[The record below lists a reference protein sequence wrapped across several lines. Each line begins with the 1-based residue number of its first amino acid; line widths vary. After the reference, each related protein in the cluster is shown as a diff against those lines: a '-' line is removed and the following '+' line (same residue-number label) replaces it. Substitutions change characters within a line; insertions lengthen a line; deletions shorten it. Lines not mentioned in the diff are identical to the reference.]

1 MKKKNKLQS
10 FARRLTRR
18 LVLTLLIVMST
29 VAFLIFVTGGAV
41 ISLDEA
47 MRHLSMLET
56 ASEHVRRLLSDVHV
70 GTTNQVPE
78 MEESLDRPD
87 RMLKLVERT
96 IAQNPRIH
104 SIGVSFVENY
114 YPQKGR
120 RYMPYAV
127 RRDSTIHVSDVGN
140 SRQDY
145 LHEEWFQQTLT
156 KKEGVWSEPY
166 FEEDD
171 TLNPLVAYLYPL
183 FDKQGR
189 AVAVVK
195 SSVSLEWL
203 RKRMETIEWVIY
215 SREWTGHDKKEAEK
229 RRQAN
234 NSEGEEIRE
243 MKPYCFL
250 ISGKGTF
257 IIHPD
262 SKRIVHDNYSSI
274 VEGTTD
280 PKAAEIGRK
289 MKAGDDCL
297 KNEDDVERCKKF
309 DGRDS
314 YVFYTP
320 IRYTDWSLALVVP
333 EMGVDLIAYIV
344 GGLLVFFIL
353 LALLVVWLVSR
364 FSIRR
369 AVKPLKQLATSA
381 NEVAKGNF
389 DTPLPRLK
397 HNDEI
402 KLLRDSF
409 EDMQQ
414 SLTTYIAE
422 LKDTTAS
429 KAAIENELN
438 IAHKIQM
445 SMLPKT
451 FPAYPNR
458 SDIDISGS
466 LTPAKAVGGDL
477 FDFYIH
483 DEKLFF
489 CIGDVSG
496 KGVPASLVM
505 AVARSLFRN
514 VSAHVS
520 EPEPI
525 VKALNDAM
533 TQGNDS
539 NMFVTIFVGV
549 LDLATGQLHYCNA
562 GHDAPLLIGAEGCT
576 SLPCD
581 PNLPIGVMED
591 WQFTQQE
598 LTMQPGTT
606 IFLYT
611 DGLNEAENKD
621 HEQFGMERVV
631 QTAEQTKAEGITES
645 EAIVGR
651 MTEDVTRFVDGAE
664 QSDDLTMLA
673 IRYTG
678 NNDEFQ
684 K

>member
-1 MKKKNKLQS
+1 MKK
-10 FARRLTRR
+10 
-18 LVLTLLIVMST
+18 
-29 VAFLIFVTGGAV
+29 V
-41 ISLDEA
+41 ISTLFLC
-47 MRHLSMLET
+47 LSVCLG
-56 ASEHVRRLLSDVHV
+56 A
-70 GTTNQVPE
+70 
-78 MEESLDRPD
+78 
-87 RMLKLVERT
+87 
-96 IAQNPRIH
+96 
-104 SIGVSFVENY
+104 
-114 YPQKGR
+114 
-120 RYMPYAV
+120 
-127 RRDSTIHVSDVGN
+127 
-140 SRQDY
+140 
-145 LHEEWFQQTLT
+145 
-156 KKEGVWSEPY
+156 
-166 FEEDD
+166 
-171 TLNPLVAYLYPL
+171 
-183 FDKQGR
+183 R
-189 AVAVVK
+189 A
-195 SSVSLEWL
+195 
-203 RKRMETIEWVIY
+203 
-215 SREWTGHDKKEAEK
+215 H
-229 RRQAN
+229 
-234 NSEGEEIRE
+234 
-243 MKPYCFL
+243 
-250 ISGKGTF
+250 
-257 IIHPD
+257 
-262 SKRIVHDNYSSI
+262 
-274 VEGTTD
+274 
-280 PKAAEIGRK
+280 
-289 MKAGDDCL
+289 
-297 KNEDDVERCKKF
+297 
-309 DGRDS
+309 
-314 YVFYTP
+314 
-320 IRYTDWSLALVVP
+320 
-333 EMGVDLIAYIV
+333 
-344 GGLLVFFIL
+344 
-353 LALLVVWLVSR
+353 
-364 FSIRR
+364 
-369 AVKPLKQLATSA
+369 
-381 NEVAKGNF
+381 
-389 DTPLPRLK
+389 
-397 HNDEI
+397 
-402 KLLRDSF
+402 
-409 EDMQQ
+409 
-414 SLTTYIAE
+414 
-422 LKDTTAS
+422 
-429 KAAIENELN
+429 
-438 IAHKIQM
+438 
-445 SMLPKT
+445 
-451 FPAYPNR
+451 
-458 SDIDISGS
+458 IDIFGS
-466 LTPAKAVGGDL
+466 LTPAKTVGGDL

-631 QTAEQTKAEGITES
+631 QTAEQTKAEGIIES

>member
-127 RRDSTIHVSDVGN
+127 RRDSAIHVSDVGN

-166 FEEDD
+166 FEEGD

-229 RRQAN
+229 HRQTD
-234 NSEGEEIRE
+234 NSEEEIIRE

-297 KNEDDVERCKKF
+297 KNDDDVERCEKF

-458 SDIDISGS
+458 SDIDIFGS

-533 TQGNDS
+533 TQSNDS

-549 LDLATGQLHYCNA
+549 LDLATGQLRYCNA

-591 WQFTQQE
+591 WRFTQQD
-598 LTMQPGTT
+598 LTMQPGST

-631 QTAEQTKAEGITES
+631 QTAEQTKAEGITQS